1 MPLGFREDRR
11 RRRRRTQWLVFKW
24 LVAFALVIAAG
35 GYAYEMGKRLAATE
49 LTRQR
54 DQIETLTAR
63 VGELET
69 RNTSQRAEVAAAET
83 TAQNWQQ
90 LYERDVARGPTKELF
105 ELIQHKLASGV
116 EADRLKTVLT
126 ATQNRRDCRREA
138 ERRKFPLPT
147 RARDATNASLNFAN
161 GEVTVVAFGTP
172 AKDEKGNEESWFDPA
187 QPVTARL
194 IRGRSTVAEQS
205 GAMPLV
211 LTQIIGEREY
221 RFTIDANKLRGTVDI
236 TSESCRFP

>member
-24 LVAFALVIAAG
+24 LFAFGLVAAAG
-35 GYAYEMGKRLAATE
+35 AYAYEMGKRLASTE

-54 DQIETLTAR
+54 DQIEALTTHVR
-63 VGELET
+63 ELEA
-69 RNTSQRAEVAAAET
+69 RNTGQRADVAAAEA

-90 LYERDVARGPTKELF
+90 LYERDVARGPAKELF
-105 ELIQHKLASGV
+105 ELIQHKLTAGV
-116 EADRLKTVLT
+116 EAERLKTVLT

-147 RARDATNASLNFAN
+147 RARDANDASLKFAN
-161 GEVTVVAFGTP
+161 GEVTIVAFGVP

-194 IRGRSTVAEQS
+194 IRGRSTAAELT
-205 GAMPLV
+205 GPLPLA

-221 RFTIDANKLRGTVDI
+221 RFNIDANKLRGAIDI
-236 TSESCRFP
+236 TAESCRFP